1 MKLNLIKP
9 RKALNKAFLKVKP
22 NRSEIENFKAN
33 LITLL
38 DTINENE
45 SEEFHKN
52 IVSLFLKD
60 TYYKGHHFINTKERT
75 DLVIHNGSNAKSAV
89 GVILETKK
97 PTNKTEML
105 RKDKINTKALH
116 ELVLYYLRERINQK
130 NLELKYIVATNIYEW
145 FIFDA
150 AVFEKFF
157 AENKTLV
164 KQFKD
169 FEEERLS
176 NTKTDFFY
184 KEIAEPAIEKMN
196 DEIECTW
203 FDIRDY
209 EKPLRNNDPKDDNK
223 LIALYKLLS
232 PEHLLKL
239 PFANDSNNLDK
250 SFYTELLHIIGLK
263 ETKAGSKKLIG
274 RKPEG
279 ERDSGSLIE
288 NTITILTYEDHLSH
302 IKASNYG
309 ETQDE
314 QLYNVALELVITWIN
329 RILFLKLLEGQLI
342 KYHLGDN
349 SYKFLNFERIPNYDK
364 LNKLFFQVL
373 AIKENERN
381 ELVKKEFEK
390 VPYLNSSLFEPNE
403 LEGKTVRISN
413 LEDEYTL
420 PVHHSTVLRDK
431 TGKRRKGEMITLEY
445 FLRFLDAY
453 DFAGEGAEDIQED
466 NKTLINASVLGLIFE
481 KINGYKDGSFFTPG
495 FITMYMARETI
506 RRAVVQKFNE
516 EKNWNCQNFN
526 ELYDKIDDKKEAN
539 QMINSLKICDP
550 AVGSGHFLVSALNEI
565 IALKS
570 ELKVLLDAE
579 GKTLRDYHVEVQND
593 ELIITD
599 EDGRFFE
606 YHPNNRESQRIQET
620 LFHEKQTII
629 ENCLFGVDINPNSV
643 KICRLRLWIE
653 LLKNAYY
660 RHGTEELETLPNID
674 INIKAGN
681 SLISRY
687 PLDADIKKALK
698 KSKWTI
704 DSYRI
709 AVMTYRNA
717 KNRDEKRAI
726 QKLIGQI
733 KNDFESEIAA
743 NDKRVI
749 RLNKLKGELFALT
762 TQTQL
767 FDQTKK
773 EKAEWNKKVNK
784 LTETIN
790 KLETELEEIKNNKI
804 YENAFEW
811 RFEFPEVLNDNG
823 NFVGFDV
830 VIGNPPYFSISSDSN
845 LKSVADN
852 YLSYNASGDIYGL
865 FYEKA
870 INISKKYGFV
880 TYITSNRF
888 CQTNYGEKTRS
899 YLSSFNLIKLIN
911 FNEIELFE
919 DANVHTI
926 IVELGNE
933 KPKNNYVEIASI
945 KGGGKNK
952 LNADSLNDYI
962 INVEKRFFNNKQWIF
977 YPNEILKIKDK
988 IETTGSPFISIEE
1001 IFINRGVTT
1010 GANYAFIINNDIK
1023 NELIEQDKN
1032 SIDLIKPILKGSDI
1046 KRYSIKD
1053 PSNWIV
1059 FTRRGTDIEKYP
1071 AIKEYLSKFKEKLT
1085 PGVGRKAGNY
1095 KWFEIQDN
1103 TAFYKEFEKTKIVWT
1118 RLSNINSFAMS
1129 YNNEYTLD
1137 STSFATYKYP
1147 EYLCGILNSK
1157 VIFFYFKLAAV
1168 IWGKDGIKWFGE
1180 YFDTIP
1186 IPNASDK
1193 QISVISDLVRQ
1204 ITNKKQHDPE
1214 SDISCIENQIDQ
1226 LVYQLYGLT
1235 EEEIEIVEKS

>member
-1 MKLNLIKP
+1 MNVNFIKP

-22 NRSEIENFKAN
+22 NRSEMESFKAN

-52 IVSLFLKD
+52 IVSQFLKD

-184 KEIAEPAIEKMN
+184 KEIAEPAIEQMN
-196 DEIECTW
+196 EEIECTW

-239 PFANDSNNLDK
+239 PFTNDSNTLDK
-250 SFYTELLHIIGLK
+250 SFYIELLHIIGLK
-263 ETKAGSKKLIG
+263 ELIG

-342 KYHLGDN
+342 KYHQGDN

-390 VPYLNSSLFEPNE
+390 VPYLNSSLFELNE
-403 LEGKTVRISN
+403 LEHNTVRISN
-413 LEDEYTL
+413 LEDEYML

-445 FLRFLDAY
+445 FFRFLDAY

-660 RHGTEELETLPNID
+660 RQGTKELETLPNID

-704 DSYRI
+704 DSYQL

-717 KNRDEKRAI
+717 KSRDEKRAM
-726 QKLIGQI
+726 QKLIDQI

-743 NDKRVI
+743 NDKRVV

-823 NFVGFDV
+823 DFVGFDV
-830 VIGNPPYFSISSDSN
+830 VIGNPPYGVRIKRKENASYVNLYNKILDGELETYILFYFLGMKILSD
-845 LKSVADN
+845 KG
-852 YLSYNASGDIYGL
+852 YLSFITPDGWLTNRSASKFRDWL
-865 FYEKA
+865 
-870 INISKKYGFV
+870 IS
-880 TYITSNRF
+880 N
-888 CQTNYGEKTRS
+888 N
-899 YLSSFNLIKLIN
+899 NLIDVFDYYKP
-911 FNEIELFE
+911 FA
-919 DANVHTI
+919 DA
-926 IVELGNE
+926 
-933 KPKNNYVEIASI
+933 
-945 KGGGKNK
+945 
-952 LNADSLNDYI
+952 
-962 INVEKRFFNNKQWIF
+962 
-977 YPNEILKIKDK
+977 KD
-988 IETTGSPFISIEE
+988 
-1001 IFINRGVTT
+1001 
-1010 GANYAFIINNDIK
+1010 
-1023 NELIEQDKN
+1023 
-1032 SIDLIKPILKGSDI
+1032 
-1046 KRYSIKD
+1046 
-1053 PSNWIV
+1053 
-1059 FTRRGTDIEKYP
+1059 TR
-1071 AIKEYLSKFKEKLT
+1071 
-1085 PGVGRKAGNY
+1085 
-1095 KWFEIQDN
+1095 
-1103 TAFYKEFEKTKIVWT
+1103 
-1118 RLSNINSFAMS
+1118 
-1129 YNNEYTLD
+1129 
-1137 STSFATYKYP
+1137 
-1147 EYLCGILNSK
+1147 CH
-1157 VIFFYFKLAAV
+1157 
-1168 IWGKDGIKWFGE
+1168 
-1180 YFDTIP
+1180 
-1186 IPNASDK
+1186 
-1193 QISVISDLVRQ
+1193 SVL
-1204 ITNKKQHDPE
+1204 ITNKRYVDNVRVKQVLPSDTNNIYRKYNIKQEIIKAFGNNEWRFYITPE
-1214 SDISCIENQIDQ
+1214 ERYVFSKMEKCSVPLGKVAKVKYGLRTGNNKEYITDEETKYPLIAGADIACLYGINWNPKYLKTIKGLPKGYFEEFYSDYKLIIQYVRTNSLDVNARWIECALNKSNHIPMNSLNYIFDSKKDIDLKYILGIMNSFLMNRYYRSFYTDVNVKPTYLAQLPIPDVNYDKQKPIIKLVDNIICKKEIDIDADTSDLENEIDQ

-1235 EEEIEIVEKS
+1235 DEEIEIVEHSVK